1 MKIKKTLNPRTKT
14 LLVVLS
20 GVLTVVILITGI
32 LCYQHFTRV
41 GFLSTGEHPLANE
54 LQDKIDILPYF
65 KDGHIYY
72 YQNGKK
78 TLVATN
84 AYDKDAEDPVLSA
97 DYAIDKVTGKMLY
110 TSAGSLFLYDA
121 GNTVKIADNVT
132 SWRTSQEMRSVSFTT
147 KWHNSSDRG
156 MLFLYRD
163 GETCAVDTDIINATV
178 RFSQNGEYLFYEKP
192 NVFPEIRS
200 MLFKYSIKGEKT
212 LVHESS
218 FPVLWV
224 DDDGTKLVTGENI
237 DDGLYT
243 YRLFTNNLK
252 KQKVFNNVYYSDVT
266 DDKSIL
272 YMLCD
277 YDYDTYSGTLTAVDL
292 NTLKTKEIAK
302 NVSFFDV
309 SVVTDASKGVVYSV
323 KTDTENDLFSIYFGD
338 ISGKS
343 TRLIHNTMEDSLY
356 NVIVNTDLMEGYV
369 LSLGATRMDGGI
381 YSIKWD
387 KNDLVTKRIASGN
400 VDSLIYYEKTHSI
413 TFIKNPD
420 ETTAELYI
428 TDFSGN
434 VRLLSD
440 SCGVQYQSGTQSY
453 QSSSVLSENN
463 EKTLYFTDIKTGK
476 TTVDT
481 SGTLYINENKISDYV
496 SSGYMEAPIT
506 DKNFSQ
512 VFFLKKQNEKM
523 DLYLFNGQ
531 DTVLIDENVQ
541 GLIQLT

>member
-1 MKIKKTLNPRTKT
+1 MKTKKTLNPRTKS

-20 GVLTVVILITGI
+20 GVLTVVLLLTGI
-32 LCYQHFTRV
+32 FCYQHFTRV
-41 GFLSTGEHPLANE
+41 GFSSTGKHPLANE

-78 TLVATN
+78 TLVVKDV
-84 AYDKDAEDPVLSA
+84 YDKNAEDPVLSA
-97 DYAIDKVTGKMLY
+97 DYAIDKTTGKMLY
-110 TSAGSLFLYDA
+110 VSKGSLYLYSQ

-147 KWHNSSDRG
+147 PWHNSGDRG

-163 GETCAVDTDIINATV
+163 GEVTAVDTDIVNATV

-200 MLFKYSIKGEKT
+200 KLFKYSIKGEKT

-224 DDDGTKLVTGENI
+224 NDDGTRLVTGENI

-277 YDYDTYSGTLTAVDL
+277 YDYDTYSGTLTAIDL
-292 NTLKTKEIAK
+292 KTLKTKEIAK
-302 NVSFFDV
+302 NVSFFDI

-343 TRLIHNTMEDSLY
+343 TRLIHNTTEDSLY

-369 LSLGATRMDGGI
+369 LSLGATRMDGGV

-387 KNDLVTKRIASGN
+387 KNDLVTKRLSSGN
-400 VDSLIYYEKTHSI
+400 VDNLVYYEKTHSI

-420 ETTAELYI
+420 ETKAELYF
-428 TDFSGN
+428 TNFSGN
-434 VRLLSD
+434 VKLLSKE
-440 SCGVQYQSGTQSY
+440 CGVQYQSGTQTY
-453 QSSSVLSENN
+453 QSSCVLSENN
-463 EKTLYFTDIKTGK
+463 EKTLYFTNIISGK

-481 SGTLYINENKISDYV
+481 SGTLFINEKEISRNV

-506 DKNFSQ
+506 DKDFSE
-512 VFFLKKQNEKM
+512 VFFLKKQDDKM
-523 DLYLFNGQ
+523 DLYLFNGN
-531 DTVLIDENVQ
+531 DTVLIDSSVQ